1 MLLAHYFRIQRRT
14 TMKSIFTIV
23 AAGLL
28 ACSFSMPAGAA
39 ANKGSGMAQHQA
51 ACQAQA
57 KKKYSAIHFLKRRA
71 FVKNCM
77 NQKA

>member
-1 MLLAHYFRIQRRT
+1 
-14 TMKSIFTIV
+14 MKSIFTIV

-28 ACSFSMPAGAA
+28 ACSFSMSAGAA
-39 ANKGSGMAQHQA
+39 TKKGSGMAHQA
-51 ACQAQA
+51 ECQAQA
-57 KKKYSAIHFLKRRA
+57 KKKYSAIHFLKRRS